1 MKKVLL
7 FALPMLAMLAVSCK
21 KDNSTLPEP
30 DGNTDEIIEFKDPNF
45 LKVLLT
51 CECAFIESGEEAIP
65 VSVDF
70 NNDGKISVSEAQ
82 KIMALMLC
90 DYKESYGISD
100 ISEIKYFTNL
110 EALDCTDNKLT
121 SIDVS
126 NNAKLVVLNCVK
138 NQLTSLDVSNNVALK
153 GLDCSRNQ
161 LTNLDLSANTLL
173 NVLLCEDN
181 KLTKIILP
189 TEHSIPDHMIK
200 SIIEEYGDIIEGGKP
215 ETGSKTYTDLSLNG
229 TANCYVVSMQG
240 DYKFKA
246 VKGNTDVSVGK
257 VNSAEV
263 LWESFGT
270 DVLPDTGDIIASAS
284 FEDGYICFSTPD
296 ISSDP
301 LKVFPK
307 GNAVIAAKDSDGRI
321 LWSWHIWLAD
331 FEEQVYYNG
340 AGTFMD
346 RNLGAVSNTPGDV
359 GCLGLMYQ
367 WGRKDPF
374 LGSSSISERV
384 QAASTGNWYF
394 SSEDVLPEDLNRYL
408 VQYPTTFYTND
419 ETLMPEDAWT
429 AKKTMNDPCPVGW
442 KVPSGGEVD
451 VWVKALGISDA
462 FEMTYDSTNNGVNFS
477 GKLGDDSV
485 IWYPASGDLSDA
497 TGKLTNVGV
506 NGQYWS
512 SYGDINAYNFLFSCT
527 GYVLPARYCRKY
539 CGGSV
544 RCVKE

>member
-7 FALPMLAMLAVSCK
+7 FALPMLVMLGVSCK
-21 KDNSTLPEP
+21 KDNSTLPKP
-30 DGNTDEIIEFKDPNF
+30 DGNNDEFIEFKDPNF
-45 LKVLLT
+45 LRVLLT
-51 CECAFIESGEEAIP
+51 CECAFIESGEEATP
-65 VSVDF
+65 VSVDL
-70 NNDGKISVSEAQ
+70 NSDGRISVSEAQ
-82 KIMALMLC
+82 RILALLLC

-121 SIDVS
+121 SLDVS
-126 NNAKLVVLNCVK
+126 NNVKLIVLNCDK
-138 NQLTSLDVSNNVALK
+138 NQLASLDVSNNVELK
-153 GLDCSRNQ
+153 GLDCGRNQ

-189 TEHSIPDHMIK
+189 AEHSIPDYMIE

-257 VNSAEV
+257 VKSAEV

-270 DVLPDTGDIIASAS
+270 DMLPDTGDIIASAS

-346 RNLGAVSNTPGDV
+346 RNLGAVSNTPGDA

-374 LGSSSISERV
+374 LGSSSISDRV
-384 QAASTGNWYF
+384 LAASTGDWYF
-394 SSEDVLPEDLNRYL
+394 SSVDVSPEDLNGYL
-408 VQYPTTFYTND
+408 VQNPTTFYSTNGS
-419 ETLMPEDAWT
+419 LMPEDAWT
-429 AKKTMNDPCPVGW
+429 AKKTVNDPCPVGW
-442 KVPSGGEVD
+442 KIPSGGEID
-451 VWVKALGISDA
+451 AWVKALGSSDV
-462 FEMTYDSTNNGVNFS
+462 FEMTYDSTNKGFNFS

-497 TGKLTNVGV
+497 TGRLTNVGI

-512 SYGDINAYNFLFSCT
+512 SYANINAYNFLFSCT
-527 GYVLPARYCRKY
+527 GYVLPAQYCRKC